1 MKIDAFVAEIG
12 STTTVVSA
20 FDQLNTPCARFLGQG
35 VSPTTVVEGDVL
47 IGLNKAIANLI
58 ETTGQIF
65 EPKHI
70 YATSSAAGGLKMSV
84 HGLVYDMTVKAAKEA
99 ALGAGGNL
107 LWITAGQLQPHDL
120 KHLQTLPLNMILI
133 AGGVDYGESQTALEN
148 AKQIAALQKNI
159 PVIYAGNKVNQEA
172 VRMIFTQYHQQD
184 FLFITPNVYPRID
197 QLQVEEVRLI
207 IQNAFEKHIT
217 EAPGMERIRNLVTH
231 TIIPTPRA
239 VLQATAFA
247 SRFYGDCL
255 TMDVGGATTDIHS
268 CTQGSQEIEKI
279 LIAPEPKL
287 KRTVEGDLGIF
298 INKDQCVQSIGKEK
312 LASELQ
318 ITLLELD
325 HLLDI
330 YPPIPTNETIPL
342 AKRLTIE
349 ATSKALMRHVGRKL
363 ITYGPQGKI
372 VLAEGKDLSKI
383 QTVIGTGGA
392 LTRLPG
398 GVSMIQTAWAK
409 RDVGALLPSD
419 DVMIYLD
426 QDYIMASI
434 GVLCQDYP
442 IGCEALLKQS
452 LERKGFPCQ
461 DS

>member
-1 MKIDAFVAEIG
+1 MNIDAFVAEIG

-20 FDQLNTPCARFLGQG
+20 FDQLDSPCARFLGQG

-47 IGLNKAIANLI
+47 IGLNKAIVNLM
-58 ETTGQIF
+58 ETTGKTF
-65 EPKHI
+65 EPKQI

-107 LWITAGQLQPHDL
+107 LWITAGLLQAHDL
-120 KHLQTLPLNMILI
+120 NRLQTLPLNMILI

-148 AKQIAALQKNI
+148 AKLIASMQKNI
-159 PVIYAGNKVNQEA
+159 PVIYAGNIVNQTA
-172 VRMIFTQYHQQD
+172 VKAIFTHYHQQD
-184 FLFITPNVYPRID
+184 YLFITPNVYPRID

-217 EAPGMERIRNLVTH
+217 EAPGMEHIRKLVTN

-247 SRFYGDCL
+247 STFYGDCVSI
-255 TMDVGGATTDIHS
+255 DVGGATTDIHS
-268 CTQGSQEIEKI
+268 CTLGSQEIEKI

-287 KRTVEGDLGIF
+287 KRTVEGDLGIY

-312 LASELQ
+312 LAFELQ
-318 ITLLELD
+318 ISLSELD
-325 HLLDI
+325 RLLAN
-330 YPPIPTNETIPL
+330 YPPIPTKETIPL

-398 GVSMIQTAWAK
+398 GMSMIQTAWAK
-409 RDVGALLPSD
+409 REIGALLPTD
-419 DVMIYLD
+419 DVKIYLD

-442 IGCEALLKQS
+442 VGCEALLRQS
-452 LERKGFPCQ
+452 LERGT
-461 DS
+461 

>member
-133 AGGVDYGESQTALEN
+133 AGGVDYGESQTALDN

-318 ITLLELD
+318 ITLSELD

>member
-20 FDQLNTPCARFLGQG
+20 FDQLESPCARFLGQG
-35 VSPTTVVEGDVL
+35 VSPTTVLEGDVL
-47 IGLNKAIANLI
+47 IGLNQAIANLT
-58 ETTGQIF
+58 EQTGQLW

-99 ALGAGGNL
+99 ALGAGGNI
-107 LWITAGQLQPHDL
+107 LWITAGALQAHDL
-120 KHLQTLPLNMILI
+120 DRLQTSPLNMILV
-133 AGGVDYGESQTALEN
+133 AGGVDYGEAQTALEN
-148 AKQIAALQKNI
+148 ARKIASLQKNI
-159 PVIYAGNKVNQEA
+159 PVIYAGNIVNQAA
-172 VRMIFTQYHQQD
+172 VKTIFATYNQQD
-184 FLFITPNVYPRID
+184 YLFITPNVYPRID

-217 EAPGMERIRNLVTH
+217 EAPGMEHIRKLVTS

-247 SRFYGDCL
+247 SQFYGDCVAI
-255 TMDVGGATTDIHS
+255 DVGGATTDIHS
-268 CTQGSQEIEKI
+268 CTLGSQEIEKI

-287 KRTVEGDLGIF
+287 KRTVEGDLGIY

-318 ITLLELD
+318 ISLVELERLLAN
-325 HLLDI
+325 
-330 YPPIPTNETIPL
+330 YPPIPTKATIPL

-349 ATSKALMRHVGRKL
+349 ATTKALMRHVGRKL

-398 GVSMIQTAWAK
+398 GTAMIQTAWAK
-409 RDVGALLPSD
+409 REVGALLPTDEVS
-419 DVMIYLD
+419 IYLD
-426 QDYIMASI
+426 HDYIMASI
-434 GVLCQDYP
+434 GILCQDYP
-442 IGCEALLKQS
+442 IGCEALLKRS
-452 LERKGFPCQ
+452 LER
-461 DS
+461 S